1 MVQNENKNKIHI
13 KNKID
18 GKISIDM
25 EKIKG
30 DKVEDIFKI
39 SSDYKTLEKELF
51 PQKEPLKISLAAGI
65 LMNSQ
70 KLIFRMK
77 IWTGFAEYPVI
88 VDMPRSAMKS
98 PKSWVN
104 KHLINYPKM
113 TPQVLEYISAALSKV
128 LPHLESQAKVIKEQ
142 KSISEVRAELIKK
155 IREKEL
161 PNDTLDIGQYKVTS
175 IKDGE
180 GTNDFVCIKG
190 AAAFKAILKE
200 IESPYSHLELLKAFD
215 NHKDGSLL
223 KKDAERYDYKFKSS
237 DSVRWYCIKIEKE
250 EK

>member
-77 IWTGFAEYPVI
+77 IWTGFAKYPVI
-88 VDMPRSAMKS
+88 IDMPRSAMKN
-98 PKSWVN
+98 PKSWVK
-104 KHLINYPKM
+104 KHLTEYPKM
-113 TPQVLEYISAALSKV
+113 TAPVLEYISTALLEV
-128 LPHLESQAKVIKEQ
+128 LPHLESQAMVIQEQ
-142 KSISEVRAELIKK
+142 KTIDEVKYELIEK
-155 IREKEL
+155 IREKAIS
-161 PNDTLDIGQYKVTS
+161 NDTAGIGQYKVAA
-175 IKDGE
+175 INDVE

-223 KKDAERYDYKFKSS
+223 KKDTGRYDYKFKSS